1 MKEKLISFEA
11 ACLAHDIGFDLFAQH
26 YYSKEGRVI
35 TNRKYPDDCSID
47 NIYAT
52 TQSLL
57 QKWLREQYRAHI
69 IIEPRYTKENCT
81 LTGKVDYY
89 CWRGFVHVDPST
101 VGGVENTYEE
111 ALEKGLKTL
120 MIAIKTKDPRVMHY
134 RNSLLKIS
142 PYKPL

>member
-1 MKEKLISFEA
+1 MEIVQKATELGYRHYADLTIEEIDD
-11 ACLAHDIGFDLFAQH
+11 LPIGDDD
-26 YYSKEGRVI
+26 
-35 TNRKYPDDCSID
+35 KYMEYCRI
-47 NIYAT
+47 A
-52 TQSLL
+52 
-57 QKWLREQYRAHI
+57 KWLREHYRAHI
-69 IIEPRYTKENCT
+69 IIEPRYIKENCT

-120 MIAIKTKDPRVMHY
+120 IIAIKTKDPRVMHY